1 MSELLGRVSKALAR
15 CALLVLLLS
24 AAGAFAAT
32 LRGEV
37 IGLADGDT
45 ITVLDSGKRS
55 IRVRLAGIDAPERS
69 QAFGSRA
76 RQHLASLVFRKQVLV
91 EYEKVD
97 RYGRI
102 VGKVM
107 VDSLDVNLELVR
119 KGLAWHYKAFASEQ
133 APVDQ
138 SAYAQ
143 AEKDAQREQRGLWA
157 DKNPVAPWDFRR
169 MR

>member
-1 MSELLGRVSKALAR
+1 VSDLFVRAAKALVQ

-24 AAGAFAAT
+24 AAGVFAAT

-37 IGLADGDT
+37 VGLADGDT

-76 RQHLASLVFRKQVLV
+76 RHQLASMVFRKQVLV
-91 EYEKVD
+91 EYEKED

-107 VDSLDVNLELVR
+107 VEGLDVNLELIR
-119 KGLAWHYKAFASEQ
+119 DGLAWHYKAFANEQ
-133 APVDQ
+133 TLADQ

-143 AEKDAQREQRGLWA
+143 AEKDAQRARRGLWA
-157 DKNPVAPWDFRR
+157 EKIRSLLGIFDA
-169 MR
+169 